1 MGKFPEYKR
10 QVAASALN
18 APTPVVN
25 NSSIGPGIAALGQGI
40 ASFGVGLGQMVAAR
54 EREDER
60 AQREADA
67 LKVNVAK
74 QKAVNLIDERTRAF
88 TKLQGDNAISGSAQ
102 ALTDFQ
108 DALKAIGEEL
118 SPSQRAMFEPAEL
131 ASMGQFKGGVD
142 DHTTKQAAQVR
153 KNSDESILKLQT
165 SNATGALLRGDM
177 DSFEV
182 AKAAALGQIDELSRQ
197 QGDTPVLKQAREF
210 EFISGLH
217 MASIESLLGAGN
229 AGMAAQML
237 HEWDRTLDQN
247 KVASSNLRQR
257 VDNAVTGSNADTI
270 MQEAWRKSGGDTDV
284 AEAEIAKDSTLD
296 PRVRELAI
304 VKVRKYGEANFEALK
319 AADSSTLATIGQTI
333 GIAQG
338 RYTLEELLNSEE
350 FGALKTQEMR
360 TKAINLTNAAIRSRR
375 AEASGQASIDQE
387 EWYRFLEAVEDNPDL
402 ADEGYDINSLHS
414 NTSPK
419 MRARMGA
426 ELANVR
432 TRNMAKRSLPAG
444 EFGKVIDANIPEGM
458 DKDKATVL
466 RKSYLDMLQNW
477 RAENGGKNPPR
488 KDVEEFFEKEKQKVE
503 GTRKWWKPWSDDR
516 TLQELRVLGKADPG
530 VLPAPTRT
538 IPPKAGDTVRVKF
551 PSGAVRPVKREEL
564 DDAVKNFG
572 GVIVQ

>member
-54 EREDER
+54 KREDAR

-177 DSFEV
+177 DSFKV

-217 MASIESLLGAGN
+217 MAAIESLLGAGN

-375 AEASGQASIDQE
+375 ADASGQSDRDQF
-387 EWYRFLEAVEDNPDL
+387 EWYNFLQSVEDNPDQ
-402 ADEGYDINSLHS
+402 ADEGYDVNSLHS
-414 NTSPK
+414 NASPK

-426 ELANVR
+426 ELANRR
-432 TRNMAKRSLPAG
+432 TANASGRSLPPG
-444 EFGKVIDANIPEGM
+444 EFNKVIYENIPAGM
-458 DKDKATVL
+458 DRDKAEVL
-466 RKSYLDMLQNW
+466 RKSYLDMLQDY
-477 RAENGGKNPPR
+477 RTQNGGKNPPR
-488 KDVEEFFEKEKQKVE
+488 KDVDEFFEKEKQRVE
-503 GTRKWWKPWSDDR
+503 GTRKWWKPWSEDR
-516 TLQELRVLGKADPG
+516 TLQELRTLGQAGEIPA
-530 VLPAPTRT
+530 LPRQAAPASASTGKTPMKDESGRVWDVPNDKVAEAEKNGMTKTR
-538 IPPKAGDTVRVKF
+538 
-551 PSGAVRPVKREEL
+551 
-564 DDAVKNFG
+564 
-572 GVIVQ
+572 